1 MAGEL
6 ENLDQPPQD
15 GPEPEPGPDP
25 DAPYVA
31 DKRGIV
37 RVIKHAKGTSETVLA
52 NFQAFITGDVVVDD
66 GAEKRRVY
74 EITGTLKGRS
84 RTFRVPADRF
94 TTMNWPAAELGAG
107 AIVSAGMGNKDHC
120 RAAIQ
125 YLSGEVPERH
135 VYAHTGWRELP
146 GGHGYLTASGAIT
159 AQGLDESVTVDLG
172 PLGGYELPA
181 PGDGDAL
188 AAAVKASLRV
198 LTVAPDRVTVP
209 LLGAVHRAPLPLPAD
224 CTVWLY
230 GRTGTLKT
238 ALCALA
244 QQHFGETL
252 DAYHL
257 PGNWTSTANMLELQA
272 FTLDGALLVVDDYS
286 PDHSAFDARK
296 RAGAADRLIRGAAN
310 HSGRGRLRPD
320 ATMRPPRP
328 ARAQILTSAEDL
340 PPAGVSLRARTM
352 VCEVAQGMVD
362 LRALTATQT
371 AADSGQLALAM
382 SGYVRWL
389 AAQFPGQ
396 PGKVPALPDMLK
408 QRQAELRDWARA
420 GGHPRVALNIASLA
434 LGWDMWLLYAE
445 AAGAITVG
453 EREQLWPRA
462 LRALCDLGV
471 GQARY
476 QRDADPVSAYLR
488 GLVALIAA
496 GRAHLA
502 SPAGGCPAEPA
513 RWGWQWREYG
523 VNGIYSP
530 QGERV
535 GWVDGADVYL
545 NPDAAYKAAREFT
558 EKSGVLLGV
567 SKSALHDDLA
577 ERGLLAS
584 TEGTGHHTVRRDLDG
599 QRSRRVLHLSA
610 YTFEHAA
617 DF

>member
-224 CTVWLY
+224 CT
-230 GRTGTLKT
+230 
-238 ALCALA
+238 
-244 QQHFGETL
+244 
-252 DAYHL
+252 
-257 PGNWTSTANMLELQA
+257 
-272 FTLDGALLVVDDYS
+272 
-286 PDHSAFDARK
+286 
-296 RAGAADRLIRGAAN
+296 
-310 HSGRGRLRPD
+310 
-320 ATMRPPRP
+320 
-328 ARAQILTSAEDL
+328 
-340 PPAGVSLRARTM
+340 
-352 VCEVAQGMVD
+352 
-362 LRALTATQT
+362 
-371 AADSGQLALAM
+371 
-382 SGYVRWL
+382 
-389 AAQFPGQ
+389 
-396 PGKVPALPDMLK
+396 
-408 QRQAELRDWARA
+408 
-420 GGHPRVALNIASLA
+420 
-434 LGWDMWLLYAE
+434 
-445 AAGAITVG
+445 
-453 EREQLWPRA
+453 
-462 LRALCDLGV
+462 
-471 GQARY
+471 
-476 QRDADPVSAYLR
+476 
-488 GLVALIAA
+488 
-496 GRAHLA
+496 
-502 SPAGGCPAEPA
+502 
-513 RWGWQWREYG
+513 
-523 VNGIYSP
+523 
-530 QGERV
+530 
-535 GWVDGADVYL
+535 
-545 NPDAAYKAAREFT
+545 
-558 EKSGVLLGV
+558 
-567 SKSALHDDLA
+567 
-577 ERGLLAS
+577 
-584 TEGTGHHTVRRDLDG
+584 
-599 QRSRRVLHLSA
+599 
-610 YTFEHAA
+610 
-617 DF
+617 